1 MVYVNLDSLETSA
14 QVNKNS
20 FVNIN
25 DKKVH
30 TYSKKLDK
38 KIAIPVQYIR
48 SVDVVDLGCDN
59 HLLIFVHRMQL

>member
-1 MVYVNLDSLETSA
+1 MAPMEMYVMLRLVNVVYVNLDLVDSSA
-14 QVNKNS
+14 QVNRNS

-38 KIAIPVQYIR
+38 KIAILVQ
-48 SVDVVDLGCDN
+48 
-59 HLLIFVHRMQL
+59 

>member
-1 MVYVNLDSLETSA
+1 MAPTEMYVMLRLVNVVYVNLDLVDSSA
-14 QVNKNS
+14 QVNRNS

-38 KIAIPVQYIR
+38 KIAIPVQ
-48 SVDVVDLGCDN
+48 
-59 HLLIFVHRMQL
+59 

>member
-1 MVYVNLDSLETSA
+1 MAPTEMYVMSRPVNVAYVNLDLVDSSA
-14 QVNKNS
+14 QVNRNS

-38 KIAIPVQYIR
+38 EIAIPVQ
-48 SVDVVDLGCDN
+48 
-59 HLLIFVHRMQL
+59 

>member
-1 MVYVNLDSLETSA
+1 MAPTEMYVMLRLVNVVYVNLDLVDSSA

-20 FVNIN
+20 FVNMN

-38 KIAIPVQYIR
+38 KIAIPVR
-48 SVDVVDLGCDN
+48 
-59 HLLIFVHRMQL
+59 